1 MVSIVNAPMV
11 GNSRYCRPCP
21 LLKCRGRAVPGWGA
35 SEVAKLMDDVIRI
48 RIDATLAVADFMA
61 QLAEQAA
68 EGETAA
74 PANPA
79 NRAIFR
85 ELAPF
90 RLVEYSYVDPAIG
103 TIDGVCVGFADGSL
117 YSVSEDIPEA
127 VIDALVAQDH
137 TDLPP
142 IYIYILLAEPRSAP
156 AIDHFLEALAVH
168 LGRPLVGVFRD
179 RGGCMAG
186 HCYALDTPIAGRE
199 ALAQQASR
207 SVLEANRHFDKVRT
221 LRHLARSNLTA
232 DGRAFAQIT
241 YKFAPHVAEFTDAA
255 KRDDFIAWSRTLCE
269 WIYSRWCDWE
279 DLGLTEILRP
289 AEMAAGPADGAVAV
303 RLIAPMDYDGG
314 QPWRAFGGV
323 DAASAV
329 HFSQSDAAMS
339 DQSLRQSLAAA
350 RQYWSYVTETIAA
363 GEAVARARADTRH
376 RRGMKLD

>member
-1 MVSIVNAPMV
+1 MPV
-11 GNSRYCRPCP
+11 
-21 LLKCRGRAVPGWGA
+21 RAGAYVGA
-35 SEVAKLMDDVIRI
+35 SVVAKLMDDVIRI

-68 EGETAA
+68 EGETRA

-90 RLVEYSYVDPAIG
+90 RLVEYSYIDPDIG
-103 TIDGVCVGFADGSL
+103 AIDGVCVGFADGSL
-117 YSVSEDIPEA
+117 FSVSEDIPEA
-127 VIDALVAQDH
+127 VIDALVTQDL

-142 IYIYILLAEPRSAP
+142 IYIYILLAEPRPAS
-156 AIDHFLEALAVH
+156 AIDHFLEALAIH
-168 LGRPLVGVFRD
+168 LGSPLIGVFRD
-179 RGGCMAG
+179 AGGCMGG

-199 ALAQQASR
+199 ALALQKAR
-207 SVLEANRHFDKVRT
+207 SVLEANRHFDKART
-221 LRHLARSNLTA
+221 LRHLAQSNLAA

-241 YKFAPHVAEFTDAA
+241 YKFAPHVAEFGDAA

-289 AEMAAGPADGAVAV
+289 AEMATAPSGDAVAV
-303 RLIAPMDYDGG
+303 RLIAPADYEGG
-314 QPWRAFGGV
+314 QPWRAFGGL

-329 HFSQSDAAMS
+329 HFSQSDAALS
-339 DQSLRQSLAAA
+339 DESLRQSLAAA